1 MRALIIEDEP
11 HLQEQLATALTRA
24 GYSVDRAGNGK
35 EGLYFGTEY
44 NYDIAIVDLG
54 LPQMDGMEIIRRWR
68 VDNRLFPVLVLTARG
83 SWQDKVAGLETGAD
97 DYVVKPFQMEEVVAR
112 VNALVRRAA
121 GIAHS
126 SIKRGP
132 IELDTTKKQVKVHG
146 ETLDLTSYE
155 YRVLEYLMMHPEEL
169 ISKAVLTEHIYAQD
183 FERDS
188 NTIEVFIGRLRKKL
202 DPDNTWKPIETVRGM
217 GYRLNPT
224 MAP

>member
-54 LPQMDGMEIIRRWR
+54 LPMMDGMEIIRRWR
-68 VDNRLFPVLVLTARG
+68 VDNRLFPVLVLTARS

-121 GIAHS
+121 GIAQS
-126 SIKRGP
+126 SIRRGP
-132 IELDTTKKQVKVHG
+132 IELDTTKKQVKLAG
-146 ETLDLTSYE
+146 ETLELTSYE
-155 YRVLEYLMMHPEEL
+155 YRVLEYLMMHPDEL

-202 DPDNTWKPIETVRGM
+202 DPDNSLKPIETVRGM
-217 GYRLNPT
+217 GYRLNPS
-224 MAP
+224 MSA

>member
-11 HLQEQLATALTRA
+11 HLQEQLATALVRA

-54 LPQMDGMEIIRRWR
+54 LPLMDGMEIIRRWR
-68 VDNRLFPVLVLTARG
+68 VDQRLFPVLVLTARG

-126 SIKRGP
+126 TIRRGP
-132 IELDTTKKQVKVHG
+132 IELDTTKKQVKVNA
-146 ETLDLTSYE
+146 ELLELTSYE
-155 YRVLEYLMMHPEEL
+155 YKVLEYLMMHPEEL
-169 ISKAVLTEHIYAQD
+169 VSKAVLTEHIYAQD

-188 NTIEVFIGRLRKKL
+188 NTIEVFIGRLRKKI
-202 DPDNTWKPIETVRGM
+202 DPNNTLKPIETVRGM
-217 GYRLNPT
+217 GYRLNSA
-224 MAP
+224 MSA

>member
-54 LPQMDGMEIIRRWR
+54 LPMMDGMEIIRRWR
-68 VDNRLFPVLVLTARG
+68 VDNRLFPVLVLTARS

-121 GIAHS
+121 GIAQS
-126 SIKRGP
+126 CIRRGP
-132 IELDTTKKQVKVHG
+132 IELDTTKKQVRLAG
-146 ETLDLTSYE
+146 ETLELTSYE
-155 YRVLEYLMMHPEEL
+155 YRVLEYLMMHPDEL

-202 DPDNTWKPIETVRGM
+202 DPDNSLKPIETVRGM
-217 GYRLNPT
+217 GYRLNPS
-224 MAP
+224 MSA

>member
-121 GIAHS
+121 GIAQS
-126 SIKRGP
+126 SIRRGP
-132 IELDTTKKQVKVHG
+132 IELDTTKKQVKVNG
-146 ETLDLTSYE
+146 ELLDLTSYE
-155 YRVLEYLMMHPEEL
+155 YRVLEYLMMHPDEL

-202 DPDNTWKPIETVRGM
+202 DPDNSLKPIETVRGM
-217 GYRLNPT
+217 GYRLNPS
-224 MAP
+224 MSA

>member
-121 GIAHS
+121 GIAQS
-126 SIKRGP
+126 CIRRGP
-132 IELDTTKKQVKVHG
+132 IELDTTKKQVKVSG
-146 ETLDLTSYE
+146 ELLDLTSYE
-155 YRVLEYLMMHPEEL
+155 YRVLEYLMMHPDEL

-202 DPDNTWKPIETVRGM
+202 DPDNSLKPIETVRGM
-217 GYRLNPT
+217 GYRLNPS
-224 MAP
+224 MSA

>member
-217 GYRLNPT
+217 GYRLNPNL
-224 MAP
+224 AP

>member
-224 MAP
+224 MTP

>member
-1 MRALIIEDEP
+1 MRALIVEDEP
-11 HLQEQLATALTRA
+11 HLQEQLAVALGRA
-24 GYSVDRAGNGK
+24 GYSVDRASDGK

-54 LPQMDGMEIIRRWR
+54 LPQIDGMDVIRRWR
-68 VDNRLFPVLVLTARG
+68 ESNRIFPVMVLTARS
-83 SWQDKVAGLETGAD
+83 SWQDKVAGLEIGAD

-112 VNALVRRAA
+112 ANALVRRAA
-121 GIAHS
+121 GITQS
-126 SIKRGP
+126 SIRLGP
-132 IELDTTKKQVKVHG
+132 IELDTNKKQVRLH
-146 ETLDLTSYE
+146 EEPLDLTSYE

-202 DPDNTWKPIETVRGM
+202 DPDNQWKPIETVRGM
-217 GYRLNPT
+217 GYRMNPSL
-224 MAP
+224 

>member
-68 VDNRLFPVLVLTARG
+68 VDQRLFPVLVLTARG

-126 SIKRGP
+126 SIRRGP
-132 IELDTTKKQVKVHG
+132 IEIDTAKKQVKLSG
-146 ETLDLTSYE
+146 ELMDLTSYE
-155 YRVLEYLMMHPEEL
+155 YKVLEYLMMHPEEL

-202 DPDNTWKPIETVRGM
+202 DPDNTLKPIETIRGM
-217 GYRLNPT
+217 GYRLNPAMT
-224 MAP
+224 P

>member
-68 VDNRLFPVLVLTARG
+68 VDNRLFPVLVLTARS

-121 GIAHS
+121 GIAQS
-126 SIKRGP
+126 SIRRGP

-146 ETLDLTSYE
+146 ELLDLTSYE
-155 YRVLEYLMMHPEEL
+155 YRVLEYLMMHPDEL

-202 DPDNTWKPIETVRGM
+202 DPDNSLKPIETVRGM
-217 GYRLNPT
+217 GYRLNPS
-224 MAP
+224 MSA

>member
-68 VDNRLFPVLVLTARG
+68 VDQRLFPVLVLTARG

-132 IELDTTKKQVKVHG
+132 IEIDTAKKQVKLSG
-146 ETLDLTSYE
+146 ELMDLTSYE
-155 YRVLEYLMMHPEEL
+155 YKVLEYLMMHPEEL

-202 DPDNTWKPIETVRGM
+202 DPDNTLKPIETIRGM
-217 GYRLNPT
+217 GYRLNPAMT
-224 MAP
+224 P

>member
-11 HLQEQLATALTRA
+11 HLQEQLATALIRA

-54 LPQMDGMEIIRRWR
+54 LPLMDGMEIIRRWR
-68 VDNRLFPVLVLTARG
+68 VDKRVFPVLVLTARS

-121 GIAHS
+121 GISHS
-126 SIKRGP
+126 AIKRGP
-132 IELDTTKKQVKVHG
+132 IELDTNKKQVKLHG
-146 ETLDLTSYE
+146 ELLDLTSYE

-202 DPDNTWKPIETVRGM
+202 DPENEWKPIETVRGM
-217 GYRLNPT
+217 GYRLNPALT
-224 MAP
+224 S

>member
-68 VDNRLFPVLVLTARG
+68 VDNRLFPVLVLTARS

-121 GIAHS
+121 GIAQS
-126 SIKRGP
+126 CIRRGP
-132 IELDTTKKQVKVHG
+132 IELDTTKKQVKVNG
-146 ETLDLTSYE
+146 EMLDLTSYE
-155 YRVLEYLMMHPEEL
+155 YRVLEYLMMHPDEL

-202 DPDNTWKPIETVRGM
+202 DPDNTLKPIETVRGM
-217 GYRLNPT
+217 GYRLNPS
-224 MAP
+224 MSV